1 MRLSLRAKLG
11 VVSLALLA
19 LPWVGYR
26 YVQEMERFL
35 LDAHRQSLLATAKAV
50 ATALH
55 ERPQLMRLSRPIA
68 SPQPP
73 SAAAPADTAQDRGAD
88 PPGNALP
95 TETARPGTTTGDGD
109 SELMALL
116 KGVERAD
123 ARVWAVNRELKVLA
137 LAGSLSPSPESEAGP
152 TKPWQRFLATMIES
166 PARRF
171 DDPLAD
177 ELPAGGPEITAAL
190 LGGAS
195 SRVRNS
201 RDELSVLVSAA
212 QPIWYGDNVVGAVV
226 AEATTDP
233 ILAVRNEALQR
244 LLLTTLIVF
253 AAVTAIVLGFATRL
267 SNRIRQLRDEAESAI
282 DTHGRIARLVTGSSA
297 GDEIGDLSRSFST
310 ILSRLAQHHGY
321 LENLASRLSHELRTP
336 VAVVRSSLENLRF
349 QGVAPEG
356 QIYLERADEGLTRL
370 SRILS
375 RMSEASRLEASLA
388 TQEREEYDLTRV
400 VHDCVAAYRQVNPT
414 TIFTLALPDAPATV
428 LGSPDLAAQ
437 MLDKLVANAV
447 DFTRTGEPI
456 VLSIERRSGKIE
468 LRVSNKGPSLPAG
481 MEGQQFKAMVSIRPE
496 TTGSGEGHLG
506 LGLHVAQLI
515 AHFHDASIRAE
526 NQPAGDGVSFII
538 TLPLVTSV

>member
-68 SPQPP
+68 SHQPP
-73 SAAAPADTAQDRGAD
+73 PAAPPAVTAQDKGAD

-95 TETARPGTTTGDGD
+95 GETSRPGAVTGDGD

-123 ARVWAVNRELKVLA
+123 ARVWVVNRELKVLA
-137 LAGSLSPSPESEAGP
+137 LAGSLSPSLESEAGP
-152 TKPWQRFLATMIES
+152 TKPWQRFLATLIQS

-253 AAVTAIVLGFATRL
+253 AAVTAIVLGFASRL
-267 SNRIRQLRDEAESAI
+267 SNRIRQLSDEAESAI

-336 VAVVRSSLENLRF
+336 LAVVRSSLENLRF
-349 QGVAPEG
+349 QGVSPEG

-400 VHDCVAAYRQVNPT
+400 VHDCVEAYRQVNPT
-414 TIFTLALPDAPATV
+414 TIFALALPDGPATV

-447 DFTRTGEPI
+447 DFTRPGEPI
-456 VLSIERRSGKIE
+456 VLSVERRSGNIE

-481 MEGQQFKAMVSIRPE
+481 MEGQQFKAMVSIRPD

-515 AHFHDASIRAE
+515 ARFHDASIRAE

-538 TLPLVTSV
+538 TLPLATSV

>member
-68 SPQPP
+68 SHQPP
-73 SAAAPADTAQDRGAD
+73 PAAPPAVTAQDKGAD

-95 TETARPGTTTGDGD
+95 GETSRPGAVTGDGD

-123 ARVWAVNRELKVLA
+123 ARVWVVNRELKVLA
-137 LAGSLSPSPESEAGP
+137 LAGSLSPSLESEAGP
-152 TKPWQRFLATMIES
+152 TKPWQRFLATLIQS

-253 AAVTAIVLGFATRL
+253 AAVTAIVLGFASRL
-267 SNRIRQLRDEAESAI
+267 SNRIRQLSDEAESAI

-336 VAVVRSSLENLRF
+336 LAVVRSSLENLRF
-349 QGVAPEG
+349 QGVSPEG

-400 VHDCVAAYRQVNPT
+400 VHDCVEAYRQVNPT
-414 TIFTLALPDAPATV
+414 TIFALALPDGPATV

-447 DFTRTGEPI
+447 DFTRPGEPI
-456 VLSIERRSGKIE
+456 VLSVERRSGNIE

-538 TLPLVTSV
+538 TLPLATSV